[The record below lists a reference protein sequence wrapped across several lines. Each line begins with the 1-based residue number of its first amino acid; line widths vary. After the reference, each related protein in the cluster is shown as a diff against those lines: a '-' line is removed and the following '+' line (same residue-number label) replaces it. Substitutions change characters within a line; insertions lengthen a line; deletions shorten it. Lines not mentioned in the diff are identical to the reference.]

1 MLSWLQ
7 GKKDV
12 NQLIAR
18 GQYPKAIKVIQK
30 HLRAD
35 PKSVH
40 LRKLLADVLERD
52 GQKRRAI
59 EVLEDLVQEFSAEGF
74 VTKAIAVVKK
84 VQRIDPEQ
92 TDAEVMLDTLIKIR
106 SKNRLPAGT
115 GAAPL
120 PVVRLGGQTFRP
132 PGGGQTL
139 GPPGGGQ
146 TEKVPKSRL
155 RPNKPT
161 PTEAN
166 VDLATSYI
174 MLSENWFEEAA
185 EGRDGFNWSSL
196 FNDFSK
202 TELAAMIGGLQ
213 LLVKKPGSI
222 VYTEGEPGNSLFVL
236 SSGSVR
242 VYHRDD
248 TGHNEQVAFLRDG
261 EVFGT
266 PSVLFGKPRNR
277 TIIAVTECELLELA
291 RATLTDIA
299 KKHPRV
305 AQLVRELHEERS

>member
-7 GKKDV
+7 GNKDV
-12 NQLIAR
+12 NRLIAR

-30 HLRAD
+30 HLRED

-40 LRKLLADVLERD
+40 LRKMLADVLERD

-59 EVLEDLVQEFSAEGF
+59 EVLEELVQEFSSEGF

-92 TDAEVMLDTLIKIR
+92 TDAEEMLDTLIKIR
-106 SKNRLPAGT
+106 SKNRPPAKARVT
-115 GAAPL
+115 PL
-120 PVVRLGGQTFRP
+120 PDIP
-132 PGGGQTL
+132 PPPKGGQTL
-139 GPPGGGQ
+139 GPPKGGKMQGP
-146 TEKVPKSRL
+146 PKPGLRL
-155 RPNKPT
+155 NEPAP
-161 PTEAN
+161 PPEAD
-166 VDLATSYI
+166 VGLETSFLK
-174 MLSENWFEEAA
+174 LSDFWFEEAV
-185 EGRDGFNWSSL
+185 EGRDGFNWSPL

-202 TELAAMIGGLQ
+202 TELAAMVGGLE

-222 VYTEGEPGNSLFVL
+222 VYTEGEPGDSLFVL

-242 VYHRDD
+242 VYRQDEI
-248 TGHNEQVAFLRDG
+248 GHNDQLAVLTEG

-266 PSVLFGKPRNR
+266 PSVLFAKPRNR
-277 TIIAVTECELLELA
+277 TIIAVTECELLELE
-291 RATLTDIA
+291 RATFEGIA
-299 KKHPRV
+299 KAHPRV

>member
-18 GQYPKAIKVIQK
+18 GQYPKAIKVIQE
-30 HLRAD
+30 HLRED

-40 LRKLLADVLERD
+40 LRKMLADVLERD

-106 SKNRLPAGT
+106 GKNQPPAKT
-115 GAAPL
+115 RAAPRRDAPASARRQEQGL
-120 PVVRLGGQTFRP
+120 PNLGVRP
-132 PGGGQTL
+132 HA
-139 GPPGGGQ
+139 
-146 TEKVPKSRL
+146 TETAAK
-155 RPNKPT
+155 NNQGM
-161 PTEAN
+161 E
-166 VDLATSYI
+166 TSFI
-174 MLSENWFEEAA
+174 KLSELWFEEAVD
-185 EGRDGFNWSSL
+185 GRDGFNWSPL

-202 TELAAMIGGLQ
+202 SELAAMIGGLR
-213 LLVKKPGSI
+213 LLVKNPGSI
-222 VYTEGEPGNSLFVL
+222 IYTEGEPGDSLFVL
-236 SSGSVR
+236 SSGSAR
-242 VYHRDD
+242 VYRRDQ
-248 TGHNEQVAFLRDG
+248 TGHNDQVAVLRDG

-266 PSVLFGKPRNR
+266 PSVLFDKPRNR
-277 TIIAVTECELLELA
+277 TIIAMSECELLELE
-291 RATLTDIA
+291 RAKLTDIA
-299 KKHPRV
+299 KAHPRMV
-305 AQLVRELHEERS
+305 QLVRELHDKRS